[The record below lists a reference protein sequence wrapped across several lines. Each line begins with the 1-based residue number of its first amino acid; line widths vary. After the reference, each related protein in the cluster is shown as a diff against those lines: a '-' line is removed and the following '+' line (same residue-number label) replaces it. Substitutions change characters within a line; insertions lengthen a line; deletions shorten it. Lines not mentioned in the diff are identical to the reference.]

1 MKRTKFVAANWK
13 MQKGI
18 ADGGAFATELKLQLD
33 GLPACDMA
41 VFPTFISLPALSQA
55 FSGTRVVTGAQDL
68 FWEREG
74 AYTGE
79 VSGAMIREAGGT
91 SVIVGHSERRHVMGE
106 SNEVVAAKLKAALEA
121 GLLPVLCV
129 GEQLPHRDA
138 GEAES
143 FVRDQLGAS
152 LSGVTAAEMASTVI
166 AYEPVWAIGTGRTAT
181 PDDAEAMH
189 VVIRA
194 AVGERFGGDAADAV
208 RILYGGSV
216 KPGNASD
223 LLARDEIDGA
233 LVGGASLQVNSF
245 IEIVRAVGGG

>member
-18 ADGGAFATELKLQLD
+18 ADGGAFAMELKSQLD

-41 VFPTFISLPALSQA
+41 VFPPFVSLPALSQA
-55 FSGTRVVTGAQDL
+55 LSGTRVVTGAQDL
-68 FWEREG
+68 FWEKEG

-79 VSGAMIREAGGT
+79 ISGAMIREAGGT
-91 SVIVGHSERRHVMGE
+91 SVIIGHSERRHVIGE

-138 GEAES
+138 GQADS
-143 FVRDQLGAS
+143 FVRDQLDAG
-152 LSGVTAAEMASTVI
+152 LSDLTAAEMAAIVI

-194 AVGERFGGDAADAV
+194 AVGERFGDEAAGAV

-216 KPGNASD
+216 KPANASE
-223 LLARDEIDGA
+223 LLAKDEIDGA

-245 IEIVRAVGGG
+245 IEIVRAAG